1 MQGRNENKSDGED
14 VIQVEILRSEAEL
27 QDVNED
33 DLQAP
38 QEHGPIRVGGLVEAD
53 EREGPE
59 GAEEGRERQESDVGW
74 VGREDVAVESS
85 GRIQACKIESV
96 FVYVYV
102 GEQEPNKSVM
112 VIVIIITSRSLCL
125 PAAALPP
132 LICNRERRMPVYI
145 TGVPKMAVAPP
156 PTDIHEATTD
166 KWTSLQMK
174 TKT

>member
-53 EREGPE
+53 EREAPE
-59 GAEEGRERQESDVGW
+59 GPEEGRERQQGDVGW
-74 VGREDVAVESS
+74 VGREDVVVESS

-96 FVYVYV
+96 MLVYVYIL
-102 GEQEPNKSVM
+102 ENKNPRVSW
-112 VIVIIITSRSLCL
+112 SSSSSSHHAHCACL
-125 PAAALPP
+125 PLRCP
-132 LICNRERRMPVYI
+132 
-145 TGVPKMAVAPP
+145 
-156 PTDIHEATTD
+156 H
-166 KWTSLQMK
+166 
-174 TKT
+174 